1 MPAKR
6 PPNGER
12 TQFRSGEEA
21 VKNGRK
27 GGKASGEARRRKKAL
42 RETIN
47 EFMSMPLNDGAL
59 ADLEKANGFVS
70 LNGKNVTVQEALV
83 MKTIQTAMKG
93 NAKSMKMLFDLMAES
108 NLGVGH
114 EAEPDPLSKAFEELK
129 NV

>member
-1 MPAKR
+1 MANEQNLKPFTSEQNR
-6 PPNGER
+6 
-12 TQFRSGEEA
+12 EEA
-21 VKNGRK
+21 KKNGRK

-59 ADLEKANGFVS
+59 ADLEKASGFVS

-93 NAKSMKMLFDLMAES
+93 NAKSMKMLFDLMAE
-108 NLGVGH
+108 NNMGVGP
-114 EAEPDPLSKAFEELK
+114 ETEPDPLSKAFEELS